1 MTTKSSLYTLLL
13 GAAILGSGSYAY
25 TNFHP
30 SKRQTPPSDTLLANI
45 EALSDG
51 ESSESG
57 NNNFRYPQKDGKAE
71 KCTLFK
77 YISLSGE
84 GSFTSTDGGLEGKLE
99 GKYIKTTIT
108 GLLDTCP
115 IENGDGCNPF
125 SCQEVP
131 Y

>member
-1 MTTKSSLYTLLL
+1 MTTKSSLFTLLL

-57 NNNFRYPQKDGKAE
+57 NNNFRYPKKDGKAE
-71 KCTLFK
+71 KCPLYK
-77 YISLSGE
+77 YISVSGGLSFTTEDPNAKVSGE
-84 GSFTSTDGGLEGKLE
+84 
-99 GKYIKTTIT
+99 YIKVSIT

-115 IENGDGCNPF
+115 LENGDGCNPF